1 MKYKLFFV
9 VAAAWLFATCKS
21 EPKKLTP
28 RMMKEVDQEFRK
40 AKKSLKEEM
49 DSLCL
54 IYREEH
60 QASAVDSLVALRL
73 LQDKE
78 NRIYIDD

>member
-9 VAAAWLFATCKS
+9 VAAAGLFITCQS
-21 EPKKLTP
+21 EPQKLTP

-40 AKKSLKEEM
+40 AKQGLKEEM

-60 QASAVDSLVALRL
+60 QASAVDSLVELRL

-78 NRIYIDD
+78 KRIYIDD